1 MVEYKRK
8 TVLVVNMHKKTVEID
23 YRDRIQIDMTETEIG
38 TITEAEIE
46 TVIGIT
52 TGGMIE
58 VMTEKEAMIEDMTG
72 TGVTTGETVT
82 TETGKGCIL
91 VLLLI
96 GEADVS
102 W

>member
-1 MVEYKRK
+1 
-8 TVLVVNMHKKTVEID
+8 
-23 YRDRIQIDMTETEIG
+23 MTETEIG

-58 VMTEKEAMIEDMTG
+58 VMTEKEAMTEDMTG
-72 TGVTTGETVT
+72 TGVTTGEIVT
-82 TETGKGCIL
+82 TETGKSCNL